1 MGLDTVELAL
11 AVEKRFSITIPNE
24 VAARLAT
31 VGQMHQFIIEQ
42 LKRESSPEPN
52 RDEVYVTLTDVIC
65 HQLGV
70 RREDVTPNAHF
81 VYDLGAD

>member
-31 VGQMHQFIIEQ
+31 VGQMHQFVVEQ
-42 LKRESSPEPN
+42 LQREGSLEPN
-52 RDEVYVTLTDVIC
+52 RNEVYAALTDVIC

-70 RREDVTPNAHF
+70 RREDVTPAAHF